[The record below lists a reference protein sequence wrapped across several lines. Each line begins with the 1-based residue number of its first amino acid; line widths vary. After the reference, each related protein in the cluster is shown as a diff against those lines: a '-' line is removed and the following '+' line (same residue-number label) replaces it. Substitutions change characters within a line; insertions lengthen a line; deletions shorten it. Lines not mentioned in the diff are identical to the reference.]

1 MTTQNQYVVGVD
13 IGGTKVLAGVIDRAG
28 KIYGTAKTK
37 TRAAEGFENSFKR
50 ITACVKEAIQA
61 AQMTM
66 DDIYAIGV
74 GAPGP
79 LDLKNGVVI
88 DTPNL
93 RWKNV
98 HLRDAFKNEFNV
110 PVKID
115 NDVNTG
121 VLGEFI
127 FGVGKGTEDLIGLFI
142 GTGIGGGIII
152 NGKLLHGFNQNAG
165 EMGHII
171 MNPKGPRCNCGVKGH
186 LEAYA
191 SKTGIENTIRRGLAK
206 GKKSRLADKIKKAK
220 NPIKSSQLADAYAKG
235 DKLVVKAI
243 DRSAKYLG
251 YAISTYLNIFN
262 PEMVILGGG
271 LVESLGDSY
280 LEKITQ
286 VAFRNA
292 FPIASKDV
300 KIVPAGL
307 GDNSV
312 ILGASKLAY
321 EALDA

>member
-1 MTTQNQYVVGVD
+1 MTQPNQYVVGVD
-13 IGGTKVLAGVIDRAG
+13 IGGTKIMAGVVDREG

-37 TRAAEGFENSFKR
+37 TQSAGGFENSFKR
-50 ITACVKEAIQA
+50 ITNCVKEAIQA
-61 AQMTM
+61 ANMTQ
-66 DDIYAIGV
+66 DDIFALGV

-79 LDLKNGVVI
+79 LDLVNGVVI

-98 HLRDAFKNEFNV
+98 PLRDAFKNEFKV

-121 VLGEFI
+121 VLGEYI

-165 EMGHII
+165 ELGHILV
-171 MNPKGPRCNCGVKGH
+171 NPKGPRCNCGVKGH

-191 SKTGIENTIRRGLAK
+191 SKTGIENTIRRGLEK
-206 GKKSRLADKIKKAK
+206 GKNSVLASKLNKAK
-220 NPIKSSQLADAYAKG
+220 APLTSSQLADAYFKG
-235 DKLVVKAI
+235 DRLVVKAVE
-243 DRSAKYLG
+243 RSAKYLG
-251 YAISTYLNIFN
+251 FAISSLLNIFN

-271 LVESLGDSY
+271 LVTALDESY
-280 LEKITQ
+280 IEKITQ
-286 VAFRNA
+286 IAFRNA
-292 FPIASKDV
+292 FPIASKNV
-300 KIVPAGL
+300 RIVPAEL
-307 GDNSV
+307 GDHSV
-312 ILGASKLAY
+312 ILGASRLAY